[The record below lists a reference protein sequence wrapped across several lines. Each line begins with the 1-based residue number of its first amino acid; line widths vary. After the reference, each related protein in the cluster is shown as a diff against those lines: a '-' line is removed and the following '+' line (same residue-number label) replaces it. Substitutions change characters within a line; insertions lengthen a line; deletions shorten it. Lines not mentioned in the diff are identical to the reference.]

1 MPTQTSAQRRER
13 EREAYNAFLAE
24 CPSRQLLDRL
34 TDKWTTLLLVALAER
49 SQRYSELARTVA
61 GVSQKMLTQTLR
73 NLERDGLITRQLTP
87 SVPVRVDYELTD
99 LGRSL
104 MPVLRAVKDWAEVHM
119 PDVRA
124 ARARFDQHAG

>member
-104 MPVLRAVKDWAEVHM
+104 MPVLRAVKHWAEVHM